1 MTYTS
6 LHLEESQMIL
16 QGIDDKK
23 IEEMIEILAKI
34 KRDGGRLF
42 VLGVGG
48 SAANASHAVNDFRKL
63 AGIET
68 YAPTDNVAEL
78 SARTNDEGWETVFVG
93 SLKVSRLSVK
103 DCIFILSVGGGD
115 FEKKISLNLCAA
127 IDFAKEVG
135 AKVIGIVGKEN
146 GYTHKMADACLVIPS
161 VNPAT
166 ITPHS
171 ESFQAVVWHL
181 MVSHPLLKEN
191 PTKW

>member
-6 LHLEESQMIL
+6 LHLQESQMIL

-42 VLGVGG
+42 VLG
-48 SAANASHAVNDFRKL
+48 
-63 AGIET
+63 
-68 YAPTDNVAEL
+68 
-78 SARTNDEGWETVFVG
+78 VFVG

-146 GYTHKMADACLVIPS
+146 GYTHKMADVCLVIPT